1 MEIFNFE
8 LSLLICTSKVVQMRM
23 KFEET
28 RSLSIHLEKERNS
41 FLQSSSGIYWPV
53 ALTGLQTLPR
63 RGAQQPRQGVL
74 ANPDTPLAPP
84 LETLPPSHRSPFNG
98 VVIAVESSC
107 PDEEDIEPCTC
118 QEESGKS
125 ILRCKNIPGIS
136 VLEKVAENSDG
147 YRYDESAMQLEFP
160 SQPKPSGTPDGAAQ
174 VGTWRER
181 NLLNR
186 RVAKLLRCKRNY
198 TMKPLQTI

>member
-1 MEIFNFE
+1 
-8 LSLLICTSKVVQMRM
+8 S
-23 KFEET
+23 
-28 RSLSIHLEKERNS
+28 
-41 FLQSSSGIYWPV
+41 
-53 ALTGLQTLPR
+53 
-63 RGAQQPRQGVL
+63 
-74 ANPDTPLAPP
+74 PP
-84 LETLPPSHRSPFNG
+84 LTHSPIQLKLKLKLAFWGELASTSNAEQKATRR
-98 VVIAVESSC
+98 VLSASALVIAVESSC

-174 VGTWRER
+174 VSTWRER
-181 NLLNR
+181 NFLNR
-186 RVAKLLRCKRNY
+186 RVTKLLRCKRNY